1 MLLTKQEK
9 EEYATLHYKLVYH
22 TCQKFIYSSLQ
33 MEELLGFGQIGFV
46 KALNSFEKD
55 KNFKFSTFAVHCIKN
70 EILLALRKE
79 NKYQAA
85 TVSTNKPL
93 HEDNS
98 GNELVV
104 EDILTESCKEQ
115 NDTEGDYIKS
125 QDNEFIIKSLDVLS
139 DLEKKIIMMRFGL
152 DGYTAKTQKEIAD
165 NINMSQANI
174 SKIEKKALSKLKE
187 IPVLKTL
194 Y

>member
-9 EEYATLHYKLVYH
+9 EDYAVEHYKLIYH
-22 TCQKFIYSSLQ
+22 TCQKFANSSLQ
-33 MEELLGFGQIGFV
+33 MEELLGYGQIGFV

-79 NKYQAA
+79 NKYVTH

-93 HEDNS
+93 HEDSS

-104 EDILTESCKEQ
+104 EDILTDSLKEV
-115 NDTEGDYIKS
+115 NDTESEYIKS
-125 QDNEFIIKSLDVLS
+125 LDNEFIIKSLEVLN
-139 DLEKKIIMMRFGL
+139 DQEKEIIILRFGL
-152 DGYTAKTQKEIAD
+152 NGKDAKTQKEIAD
-165 NINMSQANI
+165 EINMSQANV
-174 SKIEKKALSKLKE
+174 SKIEKKALKKLKN
-187 IPVLKTL
+187 IPVLKNL